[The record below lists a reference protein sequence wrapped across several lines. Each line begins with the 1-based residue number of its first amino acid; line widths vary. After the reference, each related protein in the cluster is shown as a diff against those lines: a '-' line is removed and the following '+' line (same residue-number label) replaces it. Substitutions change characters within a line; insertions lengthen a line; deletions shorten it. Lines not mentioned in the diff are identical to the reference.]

1 MKTLGEDLEAMVE
14 QDQGA
19 NPDTSEPT
27 NTTPIESIP
36 SGSTAPSS
44 SRFIPSATLVPF
56 ARVQKREAQMAT
68 LLHHI
73 QPWM

>member
-1 MKTLGEDLEAMVE
+1 MLGENLEAMVE

-36 SGSTAPSS
+36 STSTTPSS
-44 SRFIPSATLVPF
+44 SLSTPSAALVPI
-56 ARVQKREAQMAT
+56 ARVQKLEA
-68 LLHHI
+68 
-73 QPWM
+73 

>member
-1 MKTLGEDLEAMVE
+1 MLGENLEAMVE

-44 SRFIPSATLVPF
+44 SRFIPSSTLIPLAMV
-56 ARVQKREAQMAT
+56 
-68 LLHHI
+68 
-73 QPWM
+73 